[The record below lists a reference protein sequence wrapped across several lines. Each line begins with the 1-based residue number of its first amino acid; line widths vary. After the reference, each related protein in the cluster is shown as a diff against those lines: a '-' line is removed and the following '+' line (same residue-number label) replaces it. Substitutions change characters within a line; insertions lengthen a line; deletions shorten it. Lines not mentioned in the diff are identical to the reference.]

1 MTLGRQDQPYG
12 KLLDYEQFIDHQLA
26 RSRARI
32 KMTDIFT
39 ALLILVAGFAATLL
53 VEIILDHAFGLP
65 LFVRQVL
72 FFLGLSSAL
81 AYAAWKIVLPLVSRI
96 NGLYAARTIEGTDPS
111 FKNSLVNYLTLRT
124 HREQLP
130 KAVLATLEARS
141 VNDLTQV
148 EVDHVVNQQYLLK
161 SFYSL
166 CGVVTI
172 FCVYSALAPKS
183 LLDSAKRAFLADVV
197 RPTNT
202 KLVGVKP
209 GDAEMVAGQ
218 HVTFGVDVQGVR
230 PEKVKLHYSTDG
242 GKFYAVKEFEPGK
255 NYYDPWQ
262 V

>member
-1 MTLGRQDQPYG
+1 MTLGTQTQPYG

-26 RSRARI
+26 RTRARI

-39 ALLILVAGFAATLL
+39 AILILVAGFAATLL

-65 LFVRQVL
+65 LFLRRVL
-72 FFLGLSSAL
+72 FFVGLSSAL
-81 AYAAWKIVLPLVSRI
+81 GYAAWKIVLPLVSRI

-124 HREQLP
+124 HRDQLP
-130 KAVLATLEARS
+130 KAVLATLEARA

-209 GDAEMVAGQ
+209 GDYRARGRSACYL
-218 HVTFGVDVQGVR
+218 R
-230 PEKVKLHYSTDG
+230 G
-242 GKFYAVKEFEPGK
+242 GR
-255 NYYDPWQ
+255 
-262 V
+262 